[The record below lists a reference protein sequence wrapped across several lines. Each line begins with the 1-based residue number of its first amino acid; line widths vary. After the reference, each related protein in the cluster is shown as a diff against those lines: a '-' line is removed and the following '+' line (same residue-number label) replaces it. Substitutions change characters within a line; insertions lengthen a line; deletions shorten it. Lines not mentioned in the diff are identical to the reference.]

1 MASVALDRRQ
11 GNLPAEMTRFIG
23 RKQELAKVKR
33 LLGTSRLVTVAGVGG
48 VGKTRLALRLAADMR
63 RSFAD
68 GTWFVE
74 LSGLRDPELVAQA
87 VAEVLGLSDQSS
99 RDRVDVLADH
109 LADKQLLLVL
119 DTCEHLV
126 DACAV
131 LVEVLLRAV
140 PRLRVLATSQQPLDV
155 AGEHTMLLP
164 PLPVPDPDDPLA
176 ASGHYDALTLFADRA
191 TAVLPDFSLGER
203 NRRAVARLCYRL
215 DGIPL
220 AIELA
225 AVRLRVLSLEQIT
238 ERLDDRFRLLGTA
251 RTALSR
257 HQTLRAAVEWS
268 YELCTQPERLLWAR
282 LTVFAGAFDLAAAEE
297 VCGDSGQDAELPAD
311 LVFET
316 LAGLVERSIVL
327 RTDQPD
333 GVRYRMLDTIREY
346 GAEIL
351 DRMGTRADLRRRHFQ
366 YLRSLAAQAERR
378 SFSGDQVAW
387 ILRLQRDYVDL
398 RAALEYAADPAAP
411 AVDALAMVAM
421 LNHFWVVGGHFT
433 EGRRWT
439 RRVLAAHPDEI
450 RERLLAVCSASI
462 LATLQGDLEAARP
475 LAAEARRLAN
485 GSDDRRAQRYAEG
498 AAGMIAFNENSLDKI
513 KTHWEKPALW
523 ADDMADP
530 DVWSATRLAMLG
542 GAYCLAGDLDRAQSL
557 AARCTEMCTR
567 SGEQWCLSYALYVR
581 AGCALLSGG
590 IAEAAALV
598 RQSLEIKRG
607 FNDQLGIAMTFDVL
621 AGCAIFEGR
630 PERAARLFGA
640 ARRIWGELGAP
651 MFGKGYATIHQ
662 MGVDLVRQALGDEA
676 YEAVRTEG
684 ACLDRAAMIA
694 YALEEET
701 DTAPPA
707 VADPWKPLTKRER
720 DIAVLV
726 ADGLSNREIA
736 ERLVIAKRTADTH
749 VEHILAKLDF
759 SSRTQIAAWVA
770 ERGG

>member
-1 MASVALDRRQ
+1 
-11 GNLPAEMTRFIG
+11 
-23 RKQELAKVKR
+23 
-33 LLGTSRLVTVAGVGG
+33 
-48 VGKTRLALRLAADMR
+48 
-63 RSFAD
+63 
-68 GTWFVE
+68 
-74 LSGLRDPELVAQA
+74 
-87 VAEVLGLSDQSS
+87 
-99 RDRVDVLADH
+99 
-109 LADKQLLLVL
+109 
-119 DTCEHLV
+119 
-126 DACAV
+126 
-131 LVEVLLRAV
+131 
-140 PRLRVLATSQQPLDV
+140 
-155 AGEHTMLLP
+155 
-164 PLPVPDPDDPLA
+164 
-176 ASGHYDALTLFADRA
+176 
-191 TAVLPDFSLGER
+191 
-203 NRRAVARLCYRL
+203 
-215 DGIPL
+215 
-220 AIELA
+220 
-225 AVRLRVLSLEQIT
+225 
-238 ERLDDRFRLLGTA
+238 
-251 RTALSR
+251 
-257 HQTLRAAVEWS
+257 
-268 YELCTQPERLLWAR
+268 
-282 LTVFAGAFDLAAAEE
+282 
-297 VCGDSGQDAELPAD
+297 
-311 LVFET
+311 
-316 LAGLVERSIVL
+316 
-327 RTDQPD
+327 
-333 GVRYRMLDTIREY
+333 
-346 GAEIL
+346 
-351 DRMGTRADLRRRHFQ
+351 
-366 YLRSLAAQAERR
+366 
-378 SFSGDQVAW
+378 
-387 ILRLQRDYVDL
+387 
-398 RAALEYAADPAAP
+398 
-411 AVDALAMVAM
+411 
-421 LNHFWVVGGHFT
+421 
-433 EGRRWT
+433 
-439 RRVLAAHPDEI
+439 
-450 RERLLAVCSASI
+450 
-462 LATLQGDLEAARP
+462 
-475 LAAEARRLAN
+475 
-485 GSDDRRAQRYAEG
+485 
-498 AAGMIAFNENSLDKI
+498 MIAFNENSLDKI